1 MAVTGFALIEDT
13 LFSHLATL
21 TTTPATTFAW
31 PNRSH
36 SGSVPRIEVQH
47 VANNAFGSTLDHGID
62 QPGLLVLTA
71 VVETGTGTGVLTDL
85 AAQII
90 AHFDRE
96 QFVDA
101 EWRIRIS
108 NAPSPSQPI
117 PDGGETRLPVTVAY
131 IATN

>member
-21 TTTPATTFAW
+21 TTSPVTTFAW
-31 PNRSH
+31 PNRPH
-36 SGSVPRIEVQH
+36 SGNVPRIEVQH
-47 VANNAFGSTLDHGID
+47 VANNAFGGSIDRGTD

-71 VVETGTGTGVLTDL
+71 VVESGTGTGVLTDL

-90 AHFDRE
+90 AHFDRR
-96 QFVDA
+96 QFVNS
-101 EWRIRIS
+101 EWRIRIT
-108 NAPSPSQPI
+108 NTPSPSQPI